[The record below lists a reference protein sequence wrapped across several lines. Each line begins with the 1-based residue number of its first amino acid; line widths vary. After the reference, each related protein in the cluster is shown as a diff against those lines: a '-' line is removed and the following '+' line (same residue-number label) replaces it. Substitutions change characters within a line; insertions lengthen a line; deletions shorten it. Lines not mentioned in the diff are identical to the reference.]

1 MLEVFFSIYDLR
13 ALNKVCNQGRIPGL
27 MGSIK
32 IWLGFEPEH
41 VFTPTSIWADI
52 LVQVRL
58 DSCFVFSFTERETRK
73 ESPPPFTIIHL
84 LLWEIIEEWEN
95 ETFIYI
101 INFNTYASVSD
112 QVQILRLCRSQSL
125 FVFLFSLTLR
135 PSLEDLAS
143 PTKDWTQTLS
153 SKRAES

>member
-1 MLEVFFSIYDLR
+1 MCLLPPPSE
-13 ALNKVCNQGRIPGL
+13 Q
-27 MGSIK
+27 
-32 IWLGFEPEH
+32 
-41 VFTPTSIWADI
+41 TQI
-52 LVQVRL
+52 LVEVRL
-58 DSCFVFSFTERETRK
+58 NSCFVFSLTERERRK
-73 ESPPPFTIIHL
+73 KSPPPFTIIHL

-135 PSLEDLAS
+135 PGLQNLAS
-143 PTKDWTQTLS
+143 PTKD
-153 SKRAES
+153 